1 MEIKK
6 LINSINY
13 ATNKKIKIYNEKLD
27 CIITMLENN
36 LDINMSIFDYLKV
49 NNSKIEKK
57 IKKLDE
63 QLKFFKLNNKKIE
76 DDDEEINIDA
86 ECESL
91 NNEDREEI
99 INDESDVINDE
110 DNKKIIDNEE
120 VKNTK
125 NKKEKKSL
133 KIKKVKF
140 SYEKENLIDEN
151 NFCKK
156 LDESE
161 SYNIVEKTDSHNT
174 FEKTDS
180 YNTLDESDSYNT
192 FEKTDSNNTLDERN
206 SYNTFEKTD
215 SSNTTDE
222 SDSLN
227 PFEASN
233 SFEQLSNT
241 LNESFGK
248 IENDKNYKD
257 IKLENFELDKN
268 FTLKCLSMNNLNG
281 DIKIFKKI
289 YIDNISKEFYPLR
302 HIKKKYQYWLDNH
315 MNDDDKNGKYIKETL
330 IKNISMCY
338 MKVNKLDNYNAD
350 MEQFLKNQEHINNMS
365 EQKYMDKFLQK
376 IVHIID
382 I

>member
-1 MEIKK
+1 MEFKK
-6 LINSINY
+6 VINSINY

-27 CIITMLENN
+27 CIIMMLENN

-76 DDDEEINIDA
+76 EDDEEINID

-91 NNEDREEI
+91 NDEDSEEI
-99 INDESDVINDE
+99 IDEELGKILDE
-110 DNKKIIDNEE
+110 DSEEIIEETTNKKNKICE
-120 VKNTK
+120 
-125 NKKEKKSL
+125 NKKAKKSL

-140 SYEKENLIDEN
+140 SYEKEDLIDEN
-151 NFCKK
+151 NFC
-156 LDESE
+156 
-161 SYNIVEKTDSHNT
+161 
-174 FEKTDS
+174 
-180 YNTLDESDSYNT
+180 
-192 FEKTDSNNTLDERN
+192 NTLDERISSN
-206 SYNTFEKTD
+206 TFGKSNTLDEILSSNSFEERISYNSIEESNEFDETD
-215 SSNTTDE
+215 SSN
-222 SDSLN
+222 SL
-227 PFEASN
+227 N
-233 SFEQLSNT
+233 SFEQQTNTSEISNS

-248 IENDKNYKD
+248 IESNKNYKD

-376 IVHIID
+376 IIHIID